1 MSDAIFRVIEPGI
14 YSSVQDGGR
23 RGYRRY
29 GMPLSGP
36 MDPYAYAILNSILGN
51 RENSAAVEVTGSW
64 FSGEFLKDCRFA
76 ICGADP
82 GATLDDITIPVNEV
96 ICAKSKSIL
105 KFHGMKSGIRTYIGV
120 AGGFEGNVF
129 LGSTSMPRGMRLG
142 SGDILCSAGPAGNP
156 GIVEHDF
163 SYIKADGKYNVKV
176 REGPDSDLFG
186 KRIAKEFIK
195 DSFKV
200 SLHLDRMGIRLEP
213 KEYLSG
219 LSDGIVT
226 KPVFPGCIQV
236 TGSGMPVIIMNDG
249 QTSGGY
255 PVIAVIQKEDLRII
269 GQLKAGD
276 LLSFKGV

>member
-1 MSDAIFRVIEPGI
+1 MSDSIFRVIEPGI
-14 YSSVQDGGR
+14 HSSVQDGGR

-36 MDPYAYAILNSILGN
+36 LDPYAYAILNSILGN

-64 FSGEFLKDCRFA
+64 FSGEFLRDCSFA
-76 ICGADP
+76 LCGADP
-82 GATLDDITIPVNEV
+82 GATLDDAAIPVNEV
-96 ICAKSKSIL
+96 ICAKNSSIL

-120 AGGFEGNVF
+120 AGGIEGNVF
-129 LGSTSMPRGMRLG
+129 LGSTSMPRGKRLA
-142 SGDILCSAGPAGNP
+142 SGDILCFAGPVGNP
-156 GIVEHDF
+156 DIVEHDF
-163 SYIKADGKYNVKV
+163 SYIRADGKYKVKV
-176 REGPDSDLFG
+176 REGPDSVLLG
-186 KRIAKEFIK
+186 KKITKEFIK

-255 PVIAVIQKEDLRII
+255 PVIAVIQNEDLRII
-269 GQLKAGD
+269 GQLKTGD